1 MADYNKTDLILSQ
14 NELQANG
21 LNNTP
26 NHYMSTGVGGKK
38 TKLRN
43 KTKSKKQTM
52 KKGGN
57 CGCDKNMQT
66 LLHKQGGKKYK
77 KRTTKKSYKNKTTV

>member
-1 MADYNKTDLILSQ
+1 MADYNKTELILTQ

-21 LNNTP
+21 LNNPP

-38 TKLRN
+38 TK
-43 KTKSKKQTM
+43 SKTM

-57 CGCDKNMQT
+57 CGCDKNIQT

-77 KRTTKKSYKNKTTV
+77 KQTNKKRTNKKSYKNKKTM